1 MKRALLILA
10 IATLALG
17 APAIAEAR
25 PDHHDRGGQARSE
38 RQVRR
43 PERAGP
49 RQGRPP
55 RPDRGPQR
63 RPDGGFRNR
72 PDVIPPPPQYRPRR
86 DSLGAG
92 WRQQQE
98 EARRAVRSGR
108 FVPLSRVVP
117 NLKRR
122 YPGRQLDAGIE
133 DDWQGR
139 PVYRVRWAA
148 TNGRRIDFIVD
159 AQTGAILD
167 AQGQ

>member
-1 MKRALLILA
+1 MKSAVLLFS
-10 IATLALG
+10 IATLALC

-25 PDHHDRGGQARSE
+25 PDRGGGQARAE
-38 RQVRR
+38 RQVQR
-43 PERAGP
+43 PERARP
-49 RQGRPP
+49 RPDAVDRRQGRP
-55 RPDRGPQR
+55 RPDRM
-63 RPDGGFRNR
+63 PDGGFRDR
-72 PDVIPPPPQYRPRR
+72 PDAIAPQPDFRPRR

-117 NLKRR
+117 NLQRR
-122 YPGRQLDAGIE
+122 FPGRQLDAGIE

-159 AQTGAILD
+159 ARTGAILD